1 MHIRKDGGVMDQ
13 GSVCNFTV
21 AFTLAWVDVKKMPH
35 GGGEA
40 GRPWRGICHSLQSV
54 LQLL

>member
-1 MHIRKDGGVMDQ
+1 MDQ
-13 GSVCNFTV
+13 GSLCNFTV